1 MNAFAYNLHAELN
14 NDGSYRVVLFD
25 VGEDE
30 SPIETIIER
39 AKITIECMG
48 DDNRV
53 SNRPL
58 LFIEEGE
65 RYEELK
71 NKAIPAADVVP
82 MSWVR
87 EHMSGDYISREQAVE
102 NAIDQMRH
110 SASETAMRE
119 RLLNLV
125 AADVRPVVTCAECKH
140 NNACLTQAFV
150 EEASRVPFDRTTFFC
165 ADGKRA
171 DDA

>member
-1 MNAFAYNLHAELN
+1 MAE
-14 NDGSYRVVLFD
+14 Y
-25 VGEDE
+25 
-30 SPIETIIER
+30 IER
-39 AKITIECMG
+39 EAAKEAVVM
-48 DDNRV
+48 
-53 SNRPL
+53 
-58 LFIEEGE
+58 
-65 RYEELK
+65 
-71 NKAIPAADVVP
+71 AIGKGYSPFNAIVMLPAADVVP

-102 NAIDQMRH
+102 NVIDQMRH

-125 AADVRPVVTCAECKH
+125 AADVRPVVVCADCKH

-150 EEASRVPFDRTTFFC
+150 EDESRVPFDRNTFFC